1 MSVAP
6 IRRDSETRTPLDLWR
21 PRPVTLSEPGHALVA
36 GPRSLEGQQRGACRE
51 KSSGDPR
58 MPYPGP
64 REAEPGRRLPSPP
77 VPRGQVPPTGDA
89 AGKQEVVR
97 RGQRG
102 HVAAAQQHLGAGP
115 KHKATVGKMGQKNAC
130 KPPSNRDGKGAALA
144 AVDDKPPT
152 GGWASP
158 QRPPGVTSSDPR
170 GQPRARSDPGA
181 AGWSVLSSRPRTDT
195 RHRRL
200 TSAQR
205 GPPTLHQPS
214 KQPHTV
220 FARISSFHLLKHR
233 RISNATINYAAD
245 NNGFGR
251 KLGQACH
258 ECFSHVVETP
268 ASPSAS
274 AIITRTSSPHEEA
287 WEVDPASGW
296 KDGFSEVRN
305 LPEQKAELFSHRL
318 ENDEKN
324 METPIEGSL
333 NLTTSE

>member
-64 REAEPGRRLPSPP
+64 REAKPGRRLPSPP

-89 AGKQEVVR
+89 AGKQKVVR

-115 KHKATVGKMGQKNAC
+115 KHKATVGKMGQKNAY

-158 QRPPGVTSSDPR
+158 QRPPGAGLGDGARRHSWGHRLPCPDA
-170 GQPRARSDPGA
+170 GQPSGHARMPG
-181 AGWSVLSSRPRTDT
+181 RP
-195 RHRRL
+195 
-200 TSAQR
+200 
-205 GPPTLHQPS
+205 
-214 KQPHTV
+214 
-220 FARISSFHLLKHR
+220 
-233 RISNATINYAAD
+233 
-245 NNGFGR
+245 
-251 KLGQACH
+251 
-258 ECFSHVVETP
+258 
-268 ASPSAS
+268 
-274 AIITRTSSPHEEA
+274 
-287 WEVDPASGW
+287 
-296 KDGFSEVRN
+296 
-305 LPEQKAELFSHRL
+305 
-318 ENDEKN
+318 
-324 METPIEGSL
+324 
-333 NLTTSE
+333 

>member
-158 QRPPGVTSSDPR
+158 QRPPASSVNKCPAGTSHSAPA
-170 GQPRARSDPGA
+170 QQA
-181 AGWSVLSSRPRTDT
+181 AAHSVCENLVFS
-195 RHRRL
+195 
-200 TSAQR
+200 
-205 GPPTLHQPS
+205 PPEAPQ
-214 KQPHTV
+214 V
-220 FARISSFHLLKHR
+220 NEC

-333 NLTTSE
+333 NSTTSEQ